1 MSKVRTR
8 FAPSPTGFLHIG
20 SLRTV
25 VFDYLLAKRE
35 QGKFI
40 LRIEDTDQKR
50 QVKGAVKNLIE
61 ILDWLGI
68 KFDEGP
74 GVGGKYGPY
83 IQTERLDIYKKYIEK
98 LVEKGEAYYC
108 FCSENRLKR
117 LREAQI
123 AKKQAPRY
131 DNHCRSLSKEEV
143 EAKIKKGE
151 KFVIRQK
158 MPLDGKTEVFDE
170 LRGKIEFDNKELEDQ
185 ILMKTN
191 QIPTYQFASVV
202 DDHLMKI
209 SDVIRGAEWI
219 SSFPKNIL
227 LYKAFGWQPPR
238 FIHIPLT
245 MSPKGGKLSK
255 RDGDTAVEDYK
266 NKGYLPEAL
275 INFSALLGWHPKDN
289 REVFLL
295 EELVKEFS
303 LKGMGISSAVFDI
316 KKLKWLN
323 GEHIRRKSL
332 EDFHNLVL
340 PYYKEFKN
348 NFNFLEISRVL
359 QKRTEILSEIPE
371 MIKFFNILPK
381 YDINLFENKKMKTDK
396 QISLEALKKS
406 ISVLENIKDWNEET
420 IKEKLLNLVKEI
432 GCKNGQAL
440 WPIRIALSG
449 KQFTPGGAIEIAFI
463 LGKKECIQ
471 RIKIGIKKLGLM

>member
-25 VFDYLLAKRE
+25 IFDYLLAKKNN
-35 QGKFI
+35 GKFI

-50 QVKGAVKNLIE
+50 RVKGAIKNLIE
-61 ILDWLGI
+61 ILDWLGL

-74 GVGGKYGPY
+74 GIGGRFGPY
-83 IQTERLDIYKKYIEK
+83 IQTERLDIYKKQINK
-98 LVEKGEAYYC
+98 LIKKGDAYYC
-108 FCSENRLKR
+108 FCSEQRLKE
-117 LREAQI
+117 LRETQI

-131 DNHCRSLSKEEV
+131 DNHCRNLKPEEI
-143 EAKIKKGE
+143 EAKIRKGE

-158 MPLDGKTEVFDE
+158 MPLNGKTEVFDE
-170 LRGKIEFDNKELEDQ
+170 LRKKIEFDNKELEDQ
-185 ILMKTN
+185 VLMKAN

-202 DDHLMKI
+202 DDHLMEI
-209 SDVIRGAEWI
+209 SDVIRGTEWI
-219 SSFPKNIL
+219 PSFPKNIL
-227 LYKAFGWQPPR
+227 LYKAFGWQAPR

-255 RDGDTAVEDYK
+255 RDGDTAVDDYK
-266 NKGYLPEAL
+266 EKGYLPEAL

-289 REVFLL
+289 KEIFTL

-303 LKGMGISSAVFDI
+303 LKGMGVSSAVFDI
-316 KKLKWLN
+316 NKLRWIN
-323 GEHIRRKSL
+323 GEHIRKKSL
-332 EDFHNLVL
+332 KEFHKMAL
-340 PYYKEFKN
+340 PYYKELKKDFD
-348 NFNFLEISRVL
+348 FFEISKIL
-359 QKRTEILSEIPE
+359 QNRTEVLSEIPG
-371 MIKFFNILPK
+371 MIEFFNALPE
-381 YDINLFENKKMKTDK
+381 YNIDLFINKKMKTDK
-396 QISLEALKKS
+396 QISLKSLKKS
-406 ISVLENIKDWNEET
+406 IPVLENIKNWNEET

-440 WPIRIALSG
+440 WPLRIALSG

-463 LGKKECIQ
+463 LGKEECIK
-471 RIKIGIKKLGLM
+471 RIKIGIKKLEL